1 MPQGDFIWCEL
12 MTSDAK
18 AAEGFYRDVV
28 GWTADETGVAGIPY
42 TTFKAAGAP
51 VAGLMELSAEMRD
64 AGASPGWL
72 GYVYAGDVD
81 ATARRVTELGG
92 VIHRAAEDIPQIG
105 RFAVVGA
112 PDGAVFALFKPSDG
126 GDGPPRG
133 RMVPGHVGW
142 HELMAGELESAFAFY
157 AELFGWVRTEAI
169 DMGPMGIYQ
178 LFAARDGE
186 EAIGGMMTRLPEMPA
201 SFWLYY
207 FNVEALDAALERV
220 TAGGGTLI
228 NEPMEVPG
236 GAWVGQC
243 LDPQGAMFA
252 LVALRR

>member
-1 MPQGDFIWCEL
+1 MRQGDFIWCEL
-12 MTSDAK
+12 MTDDAK

-28 GWTADETGVAGIPY
+28 GWTADETGVAGIAY

-51 VAGLMELSAEMRD
+51 VAGLMALSAEMRD
-64 AGASPGWL
+64 GGARPGWL
-72 GYVYAGDVD
+72 GYVSAEDVD

-92 VIHRAAEDIPQIG
+92 VIHRAAEDIPGIG

-112 PDGAVFALFKPSDG
+112 PDGAVFALFRPSDG

-133 RMVPGHVGW
+133 RMQPGHVGW

-169 DMGPMGIYQ
+169 DMGPMGTYQ
-178 LFAARDGE
+178 LFAAHEGE
-186 EAIGGMMTRLPEMPA
+186 PAIGGMMTKPA
-201 SFWLYY
+201 DVPACFWLYY
-207 FNVEALDAALERV
+207 FNVEALDPAIERV
-220 TAGGGTLI
+220 KAGGGSLL
-228 NEPMEVPG
+228 NGPMEVPG
-236 GAWVGQC
+236 GAWIGQC

-252 LVALRR
+252 LVGMRR

>member
-1 MPQGDFIWCEL
+1 MRQGDFIWCEL
-12 MTSDAK
+12 MTPDSK
-18 AAEGFYRDVV
+18 AAEGFYREVV
-28 GWTADETGVAGIPY
+28 GWTADDTSVEGMAY
-42 TTFKAAGAP
+42 TTFKAAGVP
-51 VAGLMELSAEMRD
+51 VAGMMELSAEMRD
-64 AGASPGWL
+64 AGASPGWM
-72 GYVYAGDVD
+72 GYVYVDDVD

-92 VIHRAAEDIPQIG
+92 LVHRAASDIPSIG
-105 RFAVVGA
+105 RFAVVAA
-112 PDGAVFALFKPSDG
+112 PDGAAFALFKPND
-126 GDGPPRG
+126 GDGPTRQ

-142 HELMAGELESAFAFY
+142 HELMAGELDAAFAFY

-178 LFAARDGE
+178 IFAPGDGGD
-186 EAIGGMMTRLPEMPA
+186 AIGGMMTRLPEMPA

-207 FNVEALDAALERV
+207 FNVEALDSALERV

-236 GAWVGQC
+236 GAWIGQC